1 MVLLNGTLGAT
12 IAFLIEKFTTSKKVL
27 ISIVSCILVVGAFAG
42 LQFSDRTCLY
52 SYVKAPSAQINRGE

>member
-1 MVLLNGTLGAT
+1 MIPIGPDIIKKGVFELLMVLLNGTLGAT

-42 LQFSDRTCLY
+42 L
-52 SYVKAPSAQINRGE
+52 